1 MKSIFVLF
9 GVLLLS
15 FLVTEAQP
23 PRRHLTPRDTSRMAF
38 EAGRAQCINAP
49 ILRGN
54 SQGATI
60 VPVRQQF
67 CFDLEMDVAL
77 NFGGRISRETTLFI
91 NTTDGYMGYTTPSA
105 GGPISDLMPEVE
117 DFRFTVMSFKLG
129 NIFTYFNR
137 KENNNIMEHL
147 VTTSNTDA
155 HEYQASNLLTA
166 APLSRKSEYRNYCD
180 GKARALAYKR
190 DDGPTTWYIYGDRY
204 PATLQVQKFLGGF
217 GVGVIKTD
225 AGIFMVMELGL
236 GRNYTVIKHIER
248 RTVCFNP
255 EAFKLQEADFFA
267 KRSADLQQEQVKI
280 NADEAEAQHAPCCI
294 AERMAQI
301 NFRREQLRVQQD
313 NARKA
318 QQGNLIQDRVA
329 QKGMMDTMDPLPMV
343 QGSILATR
351 TSICT
356 ARFYMSR
363 DPARGGQK
371 ISCLNGQ
378 LSALQI
384 AENQMRAVDRQY
396 STDIARAL
404 VEKSRIYSGLMRQPS
419 CN

>member
-1 MKSIFVLF
+1 
-9 GVLLLS
+9 
-15 FLVTEAQP
+15 
-23 PRRHLTPRDTSRMAF
+23 
-38 EAGRAQCINAP
+38 
-49 ILRGN
+49 
-54 SQGATI
+54 
-60 VPVRQQF
+60 
-67 CFDLEMDVAL
+67 
-77 NFGGRISRETTLFI
+77 
-91 NTTDGYMGYTTPSA
+91 
-105 GGPISDLMPEVE
+105 
-117 DFRFTVMSFKLG
+117 
-129 NIFTYFNR
+129 
-137 KENNNIMEHL
+137 
-147 VTTSNTDA
+147 
-155 HEYQASNLLTA
+155 
-166 APLSRKSEYRNYCD
+166 
-180 GKARALAYKR
+180 
-190 DDGPTTWYIYGDRY
+190 
-204 PATLQVQKFLGGF
+204 VQKFLGGF

-225 AGIFMVMELGL
+225 AGVYMVMELGL

-267 KRSADLQQEQVKI
+267 KRTADLQQEQVKI
-280 NADEAEAQHAPCCI
+280 NADEAEAQRAPCCI

-313 NARKA
+313 NLRNG
-318 QQGNLIQDRVA
+318 QRGNLIQDRVA
-329 QKGMMDTMDPLPMV
+329 QKGMMDTMDPLPIV

-356 ARFYMSR
+356 AQFYMSR

-371 ISCLNGQ
+371 VSCLNGQ

-384 AENQMRAVDRQY
+384 AESQMRAVDQQY

>member
-1 MKSIFVLF
+1 MKSTVVLF

-15 FLVTEAQP
+15 FLDTEAQP
-23 PRRHLTPRDTSRMAF
+23 PRRHLTPRDTSRLTF
-38 EAGRAQCINAP
+38 EAGRAECINAP

-91 NTTDGYMGYTTPSA
+91 NTTDGYIGYTTPSA

-129 NIFTYFNR
+129 NIFSYFNR
-137 KENNNIMEHL
+137 KGNNNILEHL

-155 HEYQASNLLTA
+155 HEYQANNLLTA
-166 APLSRKSEYRNYCD
+166 APLNRKNEYRNYCD
-180 GKARALAYKR
+180 GKARGLAYKR
-190 DDGPTTWYIYGDRY
+190 DDGPTTWYVYGDRF
-204 PATLQVQKFLGGF
+204 PATLQVQKFLGCF

-225 AGIFMVMELGL
+225 AGIFMVMELAM

-248 RTVCFNP
+248 RTVCFDP
-255 EAFKLQEADFFA
+255 SAFKMQEADFFA
-267 KRSADLQQEQVKI
+267 KGAADLQREQTKI
-280 NADEAEAQHAPCCI
+280 DADEAEAQHAPCCV
-294 AERMAQI
+294 AERLAQI

-313 NARKA
+313 NLRKG
-318 QQGNLIQDRVA
+318 QRGNLIQDRVA
-329 QKGMMDTMDPLPMV
+329 QKGMIDTMDPLPMV

-356 ARFYMSR
+356 TRFYM
-363 DPARGGQK
+363 ARNPSGGAQK
-371 ISCLNGQ
+371 VSCLSGQ
-378 LSALQI
+378 LSALET
-384 AENQMRAVDRQY
+384 AESQMRAVDRQY
-396 STDIARAL
+396 ATDIVRA
-404 VEKSRIYSGLMRQPS
+404 VTEKSRIYSALMRQPS